1 MSVSVSAASKPPPPP
16 SCIWTRQ
23 VTTLQANNVLGSTDF
38 TDLTAPAS
46 TMERPAGVPVIEID
60 PVAIACETVAYDRT
74 EEVLPEVDA

>member
-1 MSVSVSAASKPPPPP
+1 M
-16 SCIWTRQ
+16 
-23 VTTLQANNVLGSTDF
+23 LGSTDF